1 MTGHE
6 VSKSKEKDPP
16 PPYQPEDVETYFNT
30 NKVTVPDDDTV
41 RLNYEECKKVLIN
54 LILAKIQ
61 LSQALGFHRSWF
73 SHVHSVLRSW

>member
-41 RLNYEECKKVLIN
+41 RLNYAECICEKSFK
-54 LILAKIQ
+54 
-61 LSQALGFHRSWF
+61 
-73 SHVHSVLRSW
+73 